1 MSLFTP
7 KFLQDLSDPQIT
19 TVFLTGCG
27 GGFDFVHGLCLIPEL
42 KRLNKEIIIGSYSFG
57 DPNEIHAEKVNF
69 NKPITVKKVFASSKC
84 SQSYCPEVAIC
95 AYLDQEF
102 PDSSPHSIYAYY
114 ARDFTVIDL
123 QALHN
128 FFISTHSINCV
139 ILIDGGSDSL
149 MKGNESGL
157 GDPIEDSVSI
167 ASVSALQVPLKLL
180 LTIGLG
186 TDRYNCVSDASSLR
200 AISELTEL
208 GGFKGSLSLEKGN
221 PCFEFYA
228 KGLEFIYQHQNFRS
242 VLAGSIT
249 AATLGYWGDQRLPGN
264 VLGRVERG
272 SLFLWPLMSFIWAF
286 DVNIVEERSL
296 ITKWIKNAESLKDC
310 QNQFNRV
317 RGLIEAQGEVLEV
330 EELPLAKDYCFEG
343 VYDRKNRKSERVA
356 KSKCLI

>member
-7 KFLQDLSDPQIT
+7 QFLQDLADPQVT

-42 KRLNKEIIIGSYSFG
+42 KRLGKQIIIGSYSFG
-57 DPNEIHAEKVNF
+57 DANEIQAETINF
-69 NKPITVKKVFASSKC
+69 GRPITVKKVFADSKC

-95 AYLDQEF
+95 AYLDKEF
-102 PDSSPHSIYAYY
+102 TESAPHSVYAYY
-114 ARDFTVIDL
+114 ARDFTVLDL

-128 FFISTHSINCV
+128 FLISTHSINCV

-167 ASVSALQVPLKLL
+167 ASVSTLQVPLKLL
-180 LTIGLG
+180 ITIGLG
-186 TDRYNCVSDASSLR
+186 TDRFNCVSDASSLR
-200 AISELTEL
+200 AISEITDL

-221 PCFEFYA
+221 PCFEFYS
-228 KGLEFIYQHQNFRS
+228 KGLEFIYQLQNFRS

-249 AATLGYWGDQRLPGN
+249 ASTLGYWGDQRLPSS
-264 VLGRVERG
+264 VLGRVEKG

-286 DVNIVEERSL
+286 DVNVVEERSL
-296 ITKWIKNAESLKDC
+296 ITKWIRNAENLRDC
-310 QNQFNRV
+310 NSQFNRG
-317 RGLIEAQGEVLEV
+317 RGLLEAQGQVLAV
-330 EELPLAKDYCFEG
+330 EELPSAQDYCYEG
-343 VYDRKNRKSERVA
+343 VFNRKLKQSENVET
-356 KSKCLI
+356 SKCFR